1 MSSRSARALAIVAA
15 GSVML
20 PLAPAAAASAHA
32 TEIAG
37 TAAASA
43 HATQLAAAEQAVTDA
58 KAALAEAKQAVEAQQ
73 VKVDAAQVTLGQKVE
88 ARNVAK
94 RKLEALD
101 ADAADEERAADELAL
116 ADATDAVN
124 DANIDAETERVDL
137 SVRKQ
142 AVEDAREE
150 LRRATVALAK
160 ARADKPAETDAP
172 ETPAAGDG
180 TGQATS
186 SAEGTAVA
194 VVLGVLA
201 ALGAGV
207 ALAPR
212 LGIDLSQYGI
222 QLP

>member
-20 PLAPAAAASAHA
+20 SLAPAAAASAHA

-43 HATQLAAAEQAVTDA
+43 HATQLAAAEQSVTDA

-73 VKVDAAQVTLGQKVE
+73 AKVDAAQVTLGQKVE

-101 ADAADEERAADELAL
+101 ADDADEQAL
-116 ADATDAVN
+116 AHATDAVN
-124 DANIDAETERVDL
+124 DANIDAETEQVEL

-207 ALAPR
+207 ALATW

>member
-1 MSSRSARALAIVAA
+1 MSSRSARALAAAAA

-20 PLAPAAAASAHA
+20 SLAPAAAQ
-32 TEIAG
+32 
-37 TAAASA
+37 TAATTVT
-43 HATQLAAAEQAVTDA
+43 TQSVTDA
-58 KAALAEAKQAVEAQQ
+58 KAALAEAKQAVQSQQ
-73 VKVDAAQVTLGQKVE
+73 AKVAAAQAALDQKVE

-94 RKLEALD
+94 RAL
-101 ADAADEERAADELAL
+101 AALGPDAADEERAAYELAL

-124 DANIDAETERVDL
+124 DANIDAETERVEL

-160 ARADKPAETDAP
+160 AQADKPEETDAP
-172 ETPAAGDG
+172 ETPTAGDG
-180 TGQATS
+180 TGQAGS
-186 SAEGTAVA
+186 SAAGTAVA
-194 VVLGVLA
+194 VALGVLA
-201 ALGAGV
+201 ALGTGV

-222 QLP
+222 RLP

>member
-20 PLAPAAAASAHA
+20 TLAPDAAASAQDA
-32 TEIAG
+32 
-37 TAAASA
+37 
-43 HATQLAAAEQAVTDA
+43 QLAAAEQSVTDA
-58 KAALAEAKQAVEAQQ
+58 KAALAEAKQEVQSQQ
-73 VKVDAAQVTLGQKVE
+73 AKVDAAQAALDRKVE

-94 RKLEALD
+94 RKLETLD
-101 ADAADEERAADELAL
+101 ADAADEQAL

-124 DANIDAETERVDL
+124 DANIDAETERVEL
-137 SVRKQ
+137 SVRTQ

-160 ARADKPAETDAP
+160 AQADKPAEKDAP
-172 ETPAAGDG
+172 AIPAAGTGTDG
-180 TGQATS
+180 STTA
-186 SAEGTAVA
+186 GTAVA

-201 ALGAGV
+201 AMGAGV

>member
-1 MSSRSARALAIVAA
+1 M
-15 GSVML
+15 
-20 PLAPAAAASAHA
+20 
-32 TEIAG
+32 
-37 TAAASA
+37 
-43 HATQLAAAEQAVTDA
+43 TDA

-73 VKVDAAQVTLGQKVE
+73 AKVDAAQAELGRKVE

-101 ADAADEERAADELAL
+101 ADAADEQAL

-124 DANIDAETERVDL
+124 DANIDAETEQVEL

-160 ARADKPAETDAP
+160 ARADKPEEPAAP
-172 ETPAAGDG
+172 ETPAAGGG
-180 TGQATS
+180 TGQAAS
-186 SAEGTAVA
+186 SAPGTAVA

>member
-1 MSSRSARALAIVAA
+1 MSSRSARALAVATA

-20 PLAPAAAASAHA
+20 ALAPDAAAS
-32 TEIAG
+32 T
-37 TAAASA
+37 

-73 VKVDAAQVTLGQKVE
+73 AKVDAAQVTQGQKVE

-94 RKLEALD
+94 HKLEALD
-101 ADAADEERAADELAL
+101 ADAADEQAL

-124 DANIDAETERVDL
+124 DANIDAETERVEL
-137 SVRKQ
+137 SVRTQ

-160 ARADKPAETDAP
+160 ARADKPEEPAAP
-172 ETPAAGDG
+172 ETPAVG
-180 TGQATS
+180 TGTDGSTTA
-186 SAEGTAVA
+186 GTAVA

-222 QLP
+222 QLL

>member
-1 MSSRSARALAIVAA
+1 MSPRSARALVIAAA

-20 PLAPAAAASAHA
+20 ALAPAAAASAHA
-32 TEIAG
+32 TETAG
-37 TAAASA
+37 TAAAST

-73 VKVDAAQVTLGQKVE
+73 AKVDAAQVTLGQKVE

-101 ADAADEERAADELAL
+101 ADAADEQAL

-124 DANIDAETERVDL
+124 DANIDAETERVEL

-160 ARADKPAETDAP
+160 VQADKPEEPAAS
-172 ETPAAGDG
+172 ETPAAGTGTDG
-180 TGQATS
+180 STTAD
-186 SAEGTAVA
+186 TAVA
-194 VVLGVLA
+194 VILGVLA

-212 LGIDLSQYGI
+212 LGIDLSKYGI

>member
-1 MSSRSARALAIVAA
+1 MSPRSARALVIAAA

-20 PLAPAAAASAHA
+20 ALAPA
-32 TEIAG
+32 
-37 TAAASA
+37 AAASA

-73 VKVDAAQVTLGQKVE
+73 AKVDAAQAALDRKVE
-88 ARNVAK
+88 VRNVAK

-101 ADAADEERAADELAL
+101 ADAADEQAL

-124 DANIDAETERVDL
+124 DANIDAETERVEL
-137 SVRKQ
+137 SVRTQ

-160 ARADKPAETDAP
+160 ARADKPEEPAAP
-172 ETPAAGDG
+172 ETPAAGTGTDG
-180 TGQATS
+180 STTAD
-186 SAEGTAVA
+186 TAVA

>member
-1 MSSRSARALAIVAA
+1 MSSRSARALAVATA

-20 PLAPAAAASAHA
+20 ALAPD
-32 TEIAG
+32 
-37 TAAASA
+37 AAASA

-73 VKVDAAQVTLGQKVE
+73 AKVDAAQVTLGQKVE

-101 ADAADEERAADELAL
+101 ADAADEQAL

-124 DANIDAETERVDL
+124 DANIDAETERVEL

-160 ARADKPAETDAP
+160 ARADKPEETDAP
-172 ETPAAGDG
+172 ATPAAGTGTDG
-180 TGQATS
+180 STTA
-186 SAEGTAVA
+186 GTAVA

>member
-1 MSSRSARALAIVAA
+1 MSSRSARALVIAAA

-20 PLAPAAAASAHA
+20 ALAPA
-32 TEIAG
+32 
-37 TAAASA
+37 AAASA

-73 VKVDAAQVTLGQKVE
+73 AKVDAAQAALDRKVE
-88 ARNVAK
+88 VRNVAK

-101 ADAADEERAADELAL
+101 ADAADEQAL

-124 DANIDAETERVDL
+124 DANIDAETERVEL
-137 SVRKQ
+137 SVRTQ

-160 ARADKPAETDAP
+160 ARADKPEEPAAP
-172 ETPAAGDG
+172 ETPAAGTGTDG
-180 TGQATS
+180 STTAD
-186 SAEGTAVA
+186 TAVA

>member
-1 MSSRSARALAIVAA
+1 MSSRSARALAVAAA

-20 PLAPAAAASAHA
+20 ALAPDAAASAQDA
-32 TEIAG
+32 
-37 TAAASA
+37 
-43 HATQLAAAEQAVTDA
+43 QLAAAEQAVTDA
-58 KAALAEAKQAVEAQQ
+58 KAALAEVKQAVEAQQ
-73 VKVDAAQVTLGQKVE
+73 AKVDAAQAALDRKVE

-101 ADAADEERAADELAL
+101 ADAADEQAL

-124 DANIDAETERVDL
+124 DANIDAETERVEL
-137 SVRKQ
+137 SVRTQ

-160 ARADKPAETDAP
+160 ARADKPEETDAP
-172 ETPAAGDG
+172 ETPTAGDG
-180 TGQATS
+180 TGQAGS
-186 SAEGTAVA
+186 SAAGTAVA

-212 LGIDLSQYGI
+212 LGIDLSKYGI

>member
-1 MSSRSARALAIVAA
+1 MSSRSARALVIAAA

-20 PLAPAAAASAHA
+20 ALAPDAAASAQDA
-32 TEIAG
+32 
-37 TAAASA
+37 
-43 HATQLAAAEQAVTDA
+43 QLAAAEQAVTDA

-73 VKVDAAQVTLGQKVE
+73 AKVDAAQVTLGQKVE

-94 RKLEALD
+94 HKLEAL
-101 ADAADEERAADELAL
+101 APAAADEQAL

-124 DANIDAETERVDL
+124 DANIDAETERVEL

-207 ALAPR
+207 ALATW

>member
-1 MSSRSARALAIVAA
+1 MSSRSARALVIAAA

-20 PLAPAAAASAHA
+20 ALAPA
-32 TEIAG
+32 
-37 TAAASA
+37 AAASA

-73 VKVDAAQVTLGQKVE
+73 AKVDAAQAALDRKVE
-88 ARNVAK
+88 VRNVAK

-101 ADAADEERAADELAL
+101 ADAADEQAL

-124 DANIDAETERVDL
+124 DANIDAETERVEL

-160 ARADKPAETDAP
+160 ARADKPEEPAAP
-172 ETPAAGDG
+172 ETPAAGTGTDG
-180 TGQATS
+180 STTAD
-186 SAEGTAVA
+186 TAVA

-212 LGIDLSQYGI
+212 LGIDLSKYGI

>member
-1 MSSRSARALAIVAA
+1 MSSRSARALAIAAA

-20 PLAPAAAASAHA
+20 ALAPDAAASAYDA
-32 TEIAG
+32 
-37 TAAASA
+37 
-43 HATQLAAAEQAVTDA
+43 QLTAAEQAVTDA
-58 KAALAEAKQAVEAQQ
+58 KTALAEAKQAVQSQQ
-73 VKVDAAQVTLGQKVE
+73 AKVDAAQAALDWKVE

-101 ADAADEERAADELAL
+101 ADAADEQAL

-124 DANIDAETERVDL
+124 DANIDAETERVEL

-160 ARADKPAETDAP
+160 AQAAEPEVPASP
-172 ETPAAGDG
+172 ETPAAGPGNDG
-180 TGQATS
+180 STTA
-186 SAEGTAVA
+186 GTTVA

-212 LGIDLSQYGI
+212 LGIDLSGYGI